1 MAGTLRR
8 TVWYVSAIQ
17 FQFPIVLGLICLQVY
32 LISSLIVFG
41 VQAVA
46 LTDAKF
52 PVWYPYYGTWFI
64 GICVES
70 TLLILP
76 NVYSLPNGTFDYVVI
91 TIQCL
96 RVVTLVLLV
105 SFFFGLRNDK
115 KEYDNAD
122 AEQQSL
128 LKSKL
133 AGKPGTSEDSAKGYG
148 TTTGTTTSAI
158 SVAASEDSWV
168 VKQQKAQE
176 LIQKRLQQDGNWFTY
191 AKGFAVSSRPIARPG
206 HRGANMC

>member
-1 MAGTLRR
+1 MAGILHR
-8 TVWYVSAIQ
+8 TAWYVSSIQ
-17 FQFPIVLGLICLQVY
+17 FGFPTVLGLICLQVY
-32 LISSLIVFG
+32 LISSLIIFG
-41 VQAVA
+41 IQAVA

-52 PVWYPYYGTWFI
+52 PVWYPYYGTWVI

-76 NVYSLPNGTFDYVVI
+76 NVYSPPNVTFDYVVI
-91 TIQCL
+91 TVQCL
-96 RVVTLVLLV
+96 RVVILVLLI
-105 SFFFGLRNDK
+105 SLFFGLRNDK

-128 LKSKL
+128 LKNKS

-191 AKGFAVSSRPIARPG
+191 VKGFAVCARQIARQG
-206 HRGANMC
+206 NVGANMC

>member
-1 MAGTLRR
+1 MH
-8 TVWYVSAIQ
+8 S
-17 FQFPIVLGLICLQVY
+17 QVY

-41 VQAVA
+41 VQAIA

-64 GICVES
+64 GICVEL

-76 NVYSLPNGTFDYVVI
+76 NVYSPPNATFDYVVI
-91 TIQCL
+91 ATQCF
-96 RVVTLVLLV
+96 RVVTLLLLV
-105 SFFFGLRNDK
+105 SLFFGPRSDK

-128 LKSKL
+128 LKN
-133 AGKPGTSEDSAKGYG
+133 GKPGGSEDSAKGYG
-148 TTTGTTTSAI
+148 TASGTTTSAI

-168 VKQQKAQE
+168 AKQRKAQE
-176 LIQKRLQQDGNWFTY
+176 LIEKRLQQDGNWFTY
-191 AKGFAVSSRPIARPG
+191 AKGFAVSFFRFLLRDKDVLICARFSFHTSGPCIERASRLELSLWG
-206 HRGANMC
+206 FVFW